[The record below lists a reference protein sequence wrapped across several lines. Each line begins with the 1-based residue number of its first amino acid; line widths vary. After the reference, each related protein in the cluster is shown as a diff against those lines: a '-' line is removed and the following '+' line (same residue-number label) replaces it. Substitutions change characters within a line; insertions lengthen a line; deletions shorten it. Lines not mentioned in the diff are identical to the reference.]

1 MTNMQL
7 QKTLTRMKE
16 QINDAIQRLDRF
28 SGNNHK
34 ENADQIADL
43 QELVVDEAY
52 TETLNDLGL

>member
-1 MTNMQL
+1 
-7 QKTLTRMKE
+7 MKE